1 LFFRNKKCLQASH
14 VYTYMITKT
23 TFRALLLAMA
33 LSSGMHSTQA
43 EQPADQD
50 QPAGLSQAQAVATA
64 LQHSPALQALV
75 AESAAQ
81 QARAQASARP
91 SLLRFSFARLRQG
104 DEREIDR
111 SLSVGLFELLTWPW
125 RAQAADSQVNVLQRQ
140 QAMNTLNHAQAV
152 RVQWVQAV
160 ASQQKAVY
168 MADVMSAA
176 QTASTLASRLE
187 ASGQF
192 SAAQAAQE
200 RVAEAEAQQAM
211 LRARQQ
217 AVADREA
224 LVRLI
229 GLQGD
234 EARQLTLPDRL
245 PDVPATLAWQAD
257 QVATAAQRER
267 LDTRM
272 AQARWQAMQSS
283 STDETLR
290 SLVDVEA
297 GWQRQSTSG
306 QAVKQG
312 PELTFSVLA
321 TDLGAARR
329 RSANADEQAALAQ
342 WQQTALVAE
351 SQIRESWARYQ
362 SAHEAAVHAREVLGP
377 IRQRLL
383 SEKLKQYNGML
394 IGPLELLAEAR
405 SHAVSVITAMEAQRD
420 YHLAELALRS
430 AMDGSTAPASMSSAD
445 VASPTAGSS
454 HAAH

>member
-1 LFFRNKKCLQASH
+1 MKICVTLCVISLG
-14 VYTYMITKT
+14 
-23 TFRALLLAMA
+23 LLLGSGAGAATEPTSGSPIQA
-33 LSSGMHSTQA
+33 LSQ
-43 EQPADQD
+43 E
-50 QPAGLSQAQAVATA
+50 QAVTLA
-64 LQHSPALQALV
+64 LARSPALQALL
-75 AESAAQ
+75 ADGAAQ
-81 QARAQASARP
+81 QARVQASARP
-91 SLLRFSFARLRQG
+91 SLLRFSLARLRQG

-111 SLSVGLFELLTWPW
+111 SLSVGLLELLTWPW
-125 RAQAADSQVNVLQRQ
+125 RAQAADSQITVLQQQ
-140 QAMNTLNHAQAV
+140 QALNTLNHAQAV

-160 ASQQKAVY
+160 AAQQKAAY

-176 QTASTLASRLE
+176 QTAATLASRLE

-200 RVAEAEAQQAM
+200 HVTEAETQQAM

-217 AVADREA
+217 ALSDKEA

-234 EARQLTLPDRL
+234 DALQLTLPDRL
-245 PDVPATLAWQAD
+245 PDVPATLTWQAE
-257 QVATAAQRER
+257 QVASTAQRER

-272 AQARWQAMQSS
+272 AQARWQAMQRS

-297 GWQRQSTSG
+297 GWQRQSNTG
-306 QAVKQG
+306 QPVKQG
-312 PELTFSVLA
+312 PELSFSVLA

-342 WQQTALVAE
+342 WQQTALTAE

-362 SAHEAAVHAREVLGP
+362 SAHEAAVHAREVLSP
-377 IRQRLL
+377 IRKRLL
-383 SEKLKQYNGML
+383 AEKLKQYNGML

-420 YHLAELALRS
+420 FHLAELALRS
-430 AMDGSTAPASMSSAD
+430 AMDGSTAPALMGSTDAT
-445 VASPTAGSS
+445 SPNAGSS
-454 HAAH
+454 QAAH